1 MKDITNKSNSKHVT
15 VDFFKPEDVGPRV
28 WGREILVAH
37 SKGNY
42 TGKILMY
49 NAGAKGGLQY
59 HRAKDETSHLFSGEM
74 IIRYDKGDGKI
85 SERKIVAGESV
96 YIPAGAVHQEEAI
109 TDCVIFETST
119 PVFDD
124 RVRME
129 EHYGLKIEG
138 GLPTTTTPRIE

>member
-1 MKDITNKSNSKHVT
+1 MNNITNESNQEQASVK
-15 VDFFKPEDVGPRV
+15 FFTPEDVGPRA

-37 SKGNY
+37 SKGKY
-42 TGKILMY
+42 TGKILMM
-49 NAGAKGGLQY
+49 NAGAKGGLQK
-59 HRAKDETSHLFSGEM
+59 HRVKDETGYLFSGELLV
-74 IIRYDKGDGKI
+74 RYDKGDGKI
-85 SERKIVAGESV
+85 SERKVVAGESV

-109 TDCVIFETST
+109 TDCVIFETSN

-129 EHYGLKIEG
+129 EHYGQKIEG